1 MVITRTPYRIS
12 FFGGG
17 TDYAPWYTENGG
29 AVLCTTIDKYCYISC
44 RILPPFFEHKF
55 RIVYSKVELCRA
67 VDEIQHPSVR
77 EALRFMNF
85 RRGLEIHHDGDLP
98 ARSGIGSSSSFT
110 VGLLHSLYSLEGV
123 MPDKKKLATDSIYV
137 EQNMIK
143 ETVGSQDQV
152 SAAFGGFNRIGFSKE
167 GLIDVQ
173 PVTLAKTRQSELNDH
188 LMLFYTGIKRT
199 ASEVARGYVDSIND
213 KYAVL
218 RKMHNMVDDGLE
230 ILCSSKCIC
239 KFGELLHQAWMLKK
253 SLCSKISNSVV
264 DDVYDAAMRAG
275 AIGGKLLGAGSG
287 GFLLLFVP
295 PSSQNKVRE
304 ALSRLIHVPFSF
316 EHGGSQVIFYEP
328 QQDYVEL
335 ERDLARRDVASFREL
350 ETLAE
355 PRIVEVNPVARKTS
369 KDMELTK

>member
-55 RIVYSKVELCRA
+55 RIVYSKVELCKRI
-67 VDEIQHPSVR
+67 DEIQHPSVR
-77 EALRFMNF
+77 ESLRFLNF

-137 EQNMIK
+137 EQNMIR
-143 ETVGSQDQV
+143 EMVGSQDQV
-152 SAAFGGFNRIGFSKE
+152 SSAFGGFNRIGFSKD

-173 PVTLAKTRQSELNDH
+173 PVTLAKTRQDELNDH

-199 ASEVARGYVDSIND
+199 ASEVAKGYVDSMND
-213 KYAVL
+213 KHKVL
-218 RKMHNMVDDGLE
+218 KKMHRMVDDGLE
-230 ILCSSKCIC
+230 VLCSNKCIC
-239 KFGELLHQAWMLKK
+239 KFGELLHEAWMLKK

-264 DDVYDAAMRAG
+264 DDVYETAMNAG

-295 PSSQNKVRE
+295 PSSQKRVRDT
-304 ALSRLIHVPFSF
+304 LSRLIHVPFNF

-328 QQDYVEL
+328 QQDYIEI
-335 ERDLARRDVASFREL
+335 ERDLASRDVESFREL
-350 ETLAE
+350 ESLAE
-355 PRIVEVNPVARKTS
+355 PRIIDVNPTPRKTAQ
-369 KDMELTK
+369 DMEWTV